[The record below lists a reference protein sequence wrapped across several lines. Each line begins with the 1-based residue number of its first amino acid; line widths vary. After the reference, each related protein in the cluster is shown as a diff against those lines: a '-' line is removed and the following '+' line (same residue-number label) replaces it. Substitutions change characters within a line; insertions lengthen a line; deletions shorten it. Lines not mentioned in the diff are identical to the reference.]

1 MVDCHR
7 KSELTQISLSQ
18 ILVLAAILGST
29 VASYLY
35 KSTSYAPA
43 DLYRNYYRPVQ
54 YFSGH
59 SSPRVYSKYPTT
71 YSHRWPTT
79 SYSKPYYKVHKEVSY
94 VKKPVVSVKYVKE
107 PVVSYRVRP
116 VKTVSYVKEPVV
128 TYRKTKV
135 VPAYW

>member
-1 MVDCHR
+1 M
-7 KSELTQISLSQ
+7 
-18 ILVLAAILGST
+18 LAAILGSSM
-29 VASYLY
+29 AHYLY

-43 DLYRNYYRPVQ
+43 YLYRNYYNPVR
-54 YFSGH
+54 YGKLGTS
-59 SSPRVYSKYPTT
+59 RVYSSYPTT
-71 YSHRWPTT
+71 YSSGWHSGYH
-79 SYSKPYYKVHKEVSY
+79 SYSKPHYKVHKEVSY
-94 VKKPVVSVKYVKE
+94 VKKPVVTVKYVKE

>member
-1 MVDCHR
+1 M
-7 KSELTQISLSQ
+7 
-18 ILVLAAILGST
+18 LAAILGSSF
-29 VASYLY
+29 ASYLY

-43 DLYRNYYRPVQ
+43 YLYRNYYNPVR

-59 SSPRVYSKYPTT
+59 GSSRVYSSYPTT
-71 YSHRWPTT
+71 YSSGWKPSYT